1 MLRGV
6 PGVQRSKRV
15 RAVEVLAIRI
25 RGRGVGAAVDGHRH
39 VDGAGVV
46 HGAVREGGAIDGAG
60 VVHGAVREGGIDD
73 DGIGYRVHT
82 AVGQAVNGE
91 LRGGGIV
98 VPDEGQGTVSK
109 HPFIVGRDSVGG
121 GISVYLHG
129 GLV

>member
-39 VDGAGVV
+39 V
-46 HGAVREGGAIDGAG
+46 DGAG